1 MLLRN
6 DTFYVVFVIFV
17 VGNQP
22 VVDVLFLDEYAF
34 LWFMSQVDSCLLS
47 DHVHAI

>member
-6 DTFYVVFVIFV
+6 DAFFFAFVIFV

-22 VVDVLFLDEYAF
+22 VVDVLLLDEYTF
-34 LWFMSQVDSCLLS
+34 LWLEGKVDSCLLS
-47 DHVHAI
+47 DHVHAV